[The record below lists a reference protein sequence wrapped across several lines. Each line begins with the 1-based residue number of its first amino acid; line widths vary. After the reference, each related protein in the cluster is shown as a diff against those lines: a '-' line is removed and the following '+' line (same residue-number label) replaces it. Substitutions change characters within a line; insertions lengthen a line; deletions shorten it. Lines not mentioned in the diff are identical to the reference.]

1 MAPAAPIST
10 GTGTIR
16 ALMSD
21 KVRLNIRRTYKNG
34 AAARFYLSPIVLGAR
49 DAFYVG
55 AMLVERH

>member
-1 MAPAAPIST
+1 
-10 GTGTIR
+10 
-16 ALMSD
+16 MSD